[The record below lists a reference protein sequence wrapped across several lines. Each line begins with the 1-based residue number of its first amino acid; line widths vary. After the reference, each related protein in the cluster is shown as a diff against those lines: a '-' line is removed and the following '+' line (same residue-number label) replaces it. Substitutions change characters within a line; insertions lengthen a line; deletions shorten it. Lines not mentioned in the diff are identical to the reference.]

1 MWPFVIPVCA
11 AVLTLALGGE
21 AAAERTEGLHRLVA
35 SRLPARRAQR
45 AGRSVGPRA
54 GVPQTHATDFAGDG
68 IGCIT
73 LTRREMRSFGYPGH
87 AFACEEAAAGEV
99 LGAVLDR
106 NGRRRCLISGGYAG
120 DDCYDL
126 TICRVAETLCV
137 R

>member
-1 MWPFVIPVCA
+1 MWTTAIVCA
-11 AVLTLALGGE
+11 ALLTTGLASE
-21 AAAERTEGLHRLVA
+21 AAAERKAGLHRLLAGKLVE
-35 SRLPARRAQR
+35 RKAR
-45 AGRSVGPRA
+45 GRTTADTTA
-54 GVPQTHATDFAGDG
+54 GVPQTHSTDFAGDG

-99 LGAVLDR
+99 LGAVLNR
-106 NGRRRCLISGGYAG
+106 QGRMLCQIDGVYAG

-126 TICRVAETLCV
+126 TVCDVAETLCV

>member
-1 MWPFVIPVCA
+1 MKTPA
-11 AVLTLALGGE
+11 TLLGASALAIGLGT
-21 AAAERTEGLHRLVA
+21 AAAGEPSAELRRLVA
-35 SRLPARRAQR
+35 RKLV
-45 AGRSVGPRA
+45 AGRATRVAPPADAST
-54 GVPQTHATDFAGDG
+54 GVPQTHVTDFAGQG

-73 LTRREMRSFGYPGH
+73 LTRREMRSFGYSGH

-106 NGRRRCLISGGYAG
+106 DGRTRCRIAGRYAG